1 MKKEELLYARGV
13 MPSIISIIRKLT
25 KPLDNIVIQTPVYNA
40 FFNVILNNNR
50 KVLENKLTYKNYEYS
65 INFKDLENKLK
76 NPKTSLMLLCNPHN
90 PIGKIWGKNDLEKI
104 GSLCEKY
111 NVILVSDEIHCDL
124 TYPGKTYTPFAS
136 LASSIVDNS
145 ITCISPSKTFNIA
158 GIQSAMVYIK
168 NKELNLKVS
177 QQLYADFS
185 SEPNILSV
193 EATITAYT
201 QCREWLNQL
210 KNTLLENKIIVED
223 FLKKE
228 LPSIKLVPV
237 MPLTYYG

>member
-1 MKKEELLYARGV
+1 
-13 MPSIISIIRKLT
+13 
-25 KPLDNIVIQTPVYNA
+25 
-40 FFNVILNNNR
+40 
-50 KVLENKLTYKNYEYS
+50 
-65 INFKDLENKLK
+65 
-76 NPKTSLMLLCNPHN
+76 
-90 PIGKIWGKNDLEKI
+90 
-104 GSLCEKY
+104 
-111 NVILVSDEIHCDL
+111 
-124 TYPGKTYTPFAS
+124 
-136 LASSIVDNS
+136 
-145 ITCISPSKTFNIA
+145 
-158 GIQSAMVYIK
+158 MVYIK